1 MRSASRAIAPLV
13 LLGVAALVAGCD
25 TAEPKPS
32 AGVPKVEGT
41 GQLLQSPTEGIRE
54 AVRVTKDYA
63 YAMRAELVKDMQ
75 DELGTMTTTL
85 QQLSDEVESGSD
97 AVKADAKAHLTA
109 ARDKVVKLS
118 RDLET
123 ATNTS
128 AAAWSTVKTGLMRSH
143 EDVKQSVAQF
153 RMWLSDQI
161 AP

>member
-1 MRSASRAIAPLV
+1 
-13 LLGVAALVAGCD
+13 
-25 TAEPKPS
+25 
-32 AGVPKVEGT
+32 
-41 GQLLQSPTEGIRE
+41 
-54 AVRVTKDYA
+54 
-63 YAMRAELVKDMQ
+63 MQ